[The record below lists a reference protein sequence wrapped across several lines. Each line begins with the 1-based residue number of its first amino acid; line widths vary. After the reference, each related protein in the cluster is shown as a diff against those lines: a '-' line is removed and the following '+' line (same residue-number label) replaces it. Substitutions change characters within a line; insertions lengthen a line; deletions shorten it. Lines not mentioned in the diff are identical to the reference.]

1 MIFARNTSWY
11 SERSLLEVVAVWG
24 EVKGGGTIR
33 GVATPDVVSVRPLSA
48 RSRDGLG
55 STNAAIRQLDARGSD
70 KDEG

>member
-1 MIFARNTSWY
+1 MVVQF
-11 SERSLLEVVAVWG
+11 EV
-24 EVKGGGTIR
+24 
-33 GVATPDVVSVRPLSA
+33 VATPDVVSVRPLSA

>member
-1 MIFARNTSWY
+1 MVVHF
-11 SERSLLEVVAVWG
+11 EV
-24 EVKGGGTIR
+24 
-33 GVATPDVVSVRPLSA
+33 VATPDVVSVSPLSA